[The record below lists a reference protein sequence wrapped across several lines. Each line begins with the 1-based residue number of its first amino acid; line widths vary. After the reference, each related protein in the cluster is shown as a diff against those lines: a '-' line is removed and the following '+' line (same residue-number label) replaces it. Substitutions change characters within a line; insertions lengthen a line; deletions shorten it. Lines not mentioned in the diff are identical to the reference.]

1 MKDRKK
7 RLIIIRVEPE
17 LLKRI
22 KEASEFKG
30 LSMSAFVRMAT
41 LQAIREV
48 EEEIKRLSK
57 GGLDAKP
64 LH

>member
-1 MKDRKK
+1 MKKK
-7 RLIIIRVEPE
+7 RTFIMVTMEEKMI
-17 LLKRI
+17 KRL

-30 LSMSAFVRMAT
+30 VSMSAFVRMAT

-57 GGLDAKP
+57 KED
-64 LH
+64 